1 MPVIVPIIDE
11 TANPLDLFEAIARR
25 RRWTMKRGG
34 DDEINL
40 LVAGSWGDLHMCLS
54 WREDIEGLHLACGF
68 SAKAPV
74 QRREET
80 ARLICLINEQL
91 LFGHFDLRRHDG
103 TLMFR
108 NGLLLC
114 GGAEVTE
121 LQCESLMELA
131 VETCERFH
139 PCFQFVIRAGK
150 SSEEALEASLLETRG
165 EA

>member
-34 DDEINL
+34 DDEISL
-40 LVAGSWGDLHMCLS
+40 LMAGSWGNLHMCLN
-54 WREDIEGLHLACGF
+54 WREDVEGLHLACGF
-68 SAKAPV
+68 DTKVSAR
-74 QRREET
+74 RREEIS
-80 ARLICLINEQL
+80 RLICLINEQL
-91 LFGHFDLRRHDG
+91 LFGHFDLWQRDG
-103 TLMFR
+103 TVMFR

-114 GGAEVTE
+114 GGAEVKE
-121 LQCESLMELA
+121 LQCETLMELA

-139 PCFQFVIRAGK
+139 PCFQFVIRDGK
-150 SSEEALEASLLETRG
+150 SAEEALEASLLETRG